1 LAPVQHFYFNYL
13 LFFPI
18 LMTRYLMRILNV
30 KVASEDD
37 VNTEWLNRMLLPVF
51 RLDVRT
57 ATWLRPPIG
66 VSALVVATR
75 N

>member
-1 LAPVQHFYFNYL
+1 
-13 LFFPI
+13 
-18 LMTRYLMRILNV
+18 MRIINLR
-30 KVASEDD
+30 VATEGEL
-37 VNTEWLNRMLLPVF
+37 NTEWLNRMLTLLF

-57 ATWLRPPIG
+57 AARLRPPVG

>member
-1 LAPVQHFYFNYL
+1 MVTYFCFNYL
-13 LFFPI
+13 LFLPI
-18 LMTRYLMRILNV
+18 LATRYLICILNI
-30 KVASEDD
+30 KVATEGEL
-37 VNTEWLNRMLLPVF
+37 NTEWLNRMLIPLF

-57 ATWLRPPIG
+57 AARLRPPFG